1 MHEQVKTSADNHR
14 RAFSG
19 PSLSVANNQSMS
31 KGPHMST
38 ASKGLEGVV
47 AAETALSF
55 IDGERGILEYN
66 GIAINDLAKNST
78 FEEVSFLMLNARL
91 PRKPEFD
98 AFVNDLRAS
107 YAVSDHTT
115 ALLRNMPTTAQPMHM
130 LRTMVSALAMEDP
143 EPNSIDIPEVR
154 VKATRILAKAPTIV
168 AAFDRLRRG
177 LDAIA
182 PDPSLSFAA
191 NFLYMLNGAR
201 PTPTME
207 RAFDACMILHADHGL
222 NASTFT
228 CRVITSTLSDIY
240 SAITGAIGALRGPLH
255 GGANEGVMHMLNEI
269 ASPSEAEHFV
279 MNKLAAK
286 DRIMG
291 FGHRVYKSYDPRATY
306 LKTLAE
312 QLANDTGNSDLY
324 AKSSAIEKTMERE
337 VASKGIYPNV
347 DFYSAT
353 TYHSIGLRLDLFTP
367 MFALSRISGWAG
379 HALEQLDGNRLIRP
393 SADYNG
399 PHNKPYVP
407 IEQR

>member
-1 MHEQVKTSADNHR
+1 
-14 RAFSG
+14 
-19 PSLSVANNQSMS
+19 
-31 KGPHMST
+31 MST
-38 ASKGLEGVV
+38 AAKGLEGIV
-47 AAETALSF
+47 AAETVLSF
-55 IDGERGILEYN
+55 IDGERGVLEYN
-66 GIAINDLAKNST
+66 GVAINDLAKDSS
-78 FEEVSFLMLNARL
+78 FEEVAFLMLNARL
-91 PRKPEFD
+91 PKKPELD
-98 AFVNDLRAS
+98 AFVAELRSAYS
-107 YAVSDHTT
+107 LSNHTLG
-115 ALLRNMPTTAQPMHM
+115 LLKDIPTTAQPMHM
-130 LRTMVSALAMEDP
+130 LRTMVSALALEDA
-143 EPNSIDIPEVR
+143 EPNPIDIPEGR
-154 VKATRILAKAPTIV
+154 TQAIRIPAKAPTIV

-177 LDAIA
+177 LDPIA
-182 PDPSLSFAA
+182 PDQSLTFAA
-191 NFLYMLNGAR
+191 NFLYMLNGEK
-201 PTPTME
+201 PTATME

-240 SAITGAIGALRGPLH
+240 SGITGAIGALRGPLH

-269 ASPSEAEHFV
+269 DSPEEAEQFV

-312 QLANDTGNSDLY
+312 QLATDTGNSDLY

-337 VASKGIYPNV
+337 VAAKGIYPNV

-353 TYHSIGLRLDLFTP
+353 TYHSIGLKLDLFTP
-367 MFALSRISGWAG
+367 MFALSRIAGWAG

-393 SADYNG
+393 TADYVG
-399 PHNKPYVP
+399 PHEKPYVV

>member
-1 MHEQVKTSADNHR
+1 MSNEPRFLVVDGYTKPARDELAAAGATVAGALYAAMLEQVSPGSACDILYPCD
-14 RAFSG
+14 AG
-19 PSLSVANNQSMS
+19 AQLPGGAALDGYDGVAWTGCSLTV
-31 KGPHMST
+31 
-38 ASKGLEGVV
+38 
-47 AAETALSF
+47 
-55 IDGERGILEYN
+55 
-66 GIAINDLAKNST
+66 
-78 FEEVSFLMLNARL
+78 
-91 PRKPEFD
+91 FD
-98 AFVNDLRAS
+98 
-107 YAVSDHTT
+107 
-115 ALLRNMPTTAQPMHM
+115 
-130 LRTMVSALAMEDP
+130 
-143 EPNSIDIPEVR
+143 DIPEVR
-154 VKATRILAKAPTIV
+154 AKAIRILARVPTIV
-168 AAFDRLRRG
+168 AGFDRLRRG
-177 LDAIA
+177 LDLVT
-182 PDPSLSFAA
+182 PDQSHTFAA
-191 NFLYMLNGAR
+191 NFLYLLNAEK
-201 PTPTME
+201 PTQTME

-269 ASPSEAEHFV
+269 ASVDEAEQFV

-291 FGHRVYKSYDPRATY
+291 FGHRVYKSYDPRATF

-312 QLANDTGNSDLY
+312 QLANDTGNGDLY

-353 TYHSIGLRLDLFTP
+353 TYHSIGLKLDLFTP

-393 SADYNG
+393 KADYIG
-399 PHNKPYVP
+399 PHEKPYVA

>member
-1 MHEQVKTSADNHR
+1 M
-14 RAFSG
+14 
-19 PSLSVANNQSMS
+19 
-31 KGPHMST
+31 MST

-66 GIAINDLAKNST
+66 GIAINDLAKDST

-98 AFVNDLRAS
+98 AFVSDFHSS
-107 YAVSDHTT
+107 YAVSDHTI

-130 LRTMVSALAMEDP
+130 LRTMISALAMEDP

-177 LDAIA
+177 LDIIA
-182 PDPSLSFAA
+182 PDPTLSFAA
-191 NFLYMLNGAR
+191 NFLYMLNGAK

-269 ASPSEAEHFV
+269 GSPGEAEQFV

-353 TYHSIGLRLDLFTP
+353 TYHSIGLKLDLFTP

>member
-1 MHEQVKTSADNHR
+1 
-14 RAFSG
+14 
-19 PSLSVANNQSMS
+19 
-31 KGPHMST
+31 MST
-38 ASKGLEGVV
+38 AAKGLEGIV
-47 AAETALSF
+47 AAETVLSF

-66 GIAINDLAKNST
+66 GIAIDDLARNSS
-78 FEEVSFLMLNARL
+78 FEEVSFLMLNGRL
-91 PRKPEFD
+91 PAKPEFD
-98 AFVNDLRAS
+98 AFLAELRGA
-107 YAVSDHTT
+107 YGLSDHTLT
-115 ALLRNMPTTAQPMHM
+115 LLRSMPTTAQPMHM

-154 VKATRILAKAPTIV
+154 AKATRILAKAPTIV
-168 AAFDRLRRG
+168 AGFDRLRRG
-177 LDAIA
+177 LDVIA
-182 PDPSLSFAA
+182 PDQNLSFAA
-191 NFLYMLNGAR
+191 NFLYMLNGEK
-201 PTPTME
+201 PTQTME

-269 ASPSEAEHFV
+269 SSPEEAEQFV

-312 QLANDTGNSDLY
+312 QLANDTGNADLY

-353 TYHSIGLRLDLFTP
+353 TYHSIGLKLDLFTP

-393 SADYNG
+393 KADYIG
-399 PHNKPYVP
+399 PHEMPYVA

>member
-1 MHEQVKTSADNHR
+1 
-14 RAFSG
+14 
-19 PSLSVANNQSMS
+19 
-31 KGPHMST
+31 MST
-38 ASKGLEGVV
+38 ASKGLEGIV
-47 AAETALSF
+47 AAETVLSF
-55 IDGERGILEYN
+55 IDGEKGILEYN
-66 GIAINDLAKNST
+66 GIAINDLAKHSS
-78 FEEVSFLMLNARL
+78 FEEVAFLMLNKRL
-91 PRKPEFD
+91 PKKPEFE
-98 AFVNDLRAS
+98 AFITDLRGS
-107 YAVSDHTT
+107 YGLSDHT
-115 ALLRNMPTTAQPMHM
+115 LSLIKSMPTTAQPMHM

-154 VKATRILAKAPTIV
+154 VKAVRILAKAPTIV

-177 LDAIA
+177 LDIVS

-191 NFLYMLNGAR
+191 NFLYMLNAER
-201 PTPTME
+201 PTHTME

-269 ASPSEAEHFV
+269 DSPEEAEQFV
-279 MNKLAAK
+279 MNKLAAR

-312 QLANDTGNSDLY
+312 QLATDTGNADLY
-324 AKSSAIEKTMERE
+324 AKSSAIEKTMARE

-353 TYHSIGLRLDLFTP
+353 TYHSIGLKLDLFTP

-393 SADYNG
+393 SADYVG
-399 PHNKPYVP
+399 PHNTQYLP

>member
-1 MHEQVKTSADNHR
+1 
-14 RAFSG
+14 
-19 PSLSVANNQSMS
+19 
-31 KGPHMST
+31 MST
-38 ASKGLEGVV
+38 AAKGLEGIV

-66 GIAINDLAKNST
+66 GIAINDLAKHSS
-78 FEEVSFLMLNARL
+78 FEEVAFLMLNRRL
-91 PRKPEFD
+91 PNRPEFD
-98 AFVNDLRAS
+98 AFRSDLRGS
-107 YAVSDHTT
+107 YQISDHTV
-115 ALLRNMPTTAQPMHM
+115 AVLRDMPTSAQPMHM
-130 LRTMVSALAMEDP
+130 LRTLVSALAMEDP

-154 VKATRILAKAPTIV
+154 VKATRILAKAPTLV

-177 LDAIA
+177 LDIIA
-182 PDPSLSFAA
+182 PDPKLSFAS
-191 NFLYMLNGAR
+191 NFLYMLNGEK
-201 PTPTME
+201 PTATME

-269 ASPSEAEHFV
+269 DSPAHAEQFV

-312 QLANDTGNSDLY
+312 RLANDTGNADLY

-337 VASKGIYPNV
+337 VAGKGIYPNV

-353 TYHSIGLRLDLFTP
+353 TYHSIGLKLDLFTP
-367 MFALSRISGWAG
+367 MFALSRISGWSG

-393 SADYNG
+393 KADYVG

>member
-1 MHEQVKTSADNHR
+1 
-14 RAFSG
+14 
-19 PSLSVANNQSMS
+19 
-31 KGPHMST
+31 MST
-38 ASKGLEGVV
+38 AAKGLEGVV
-47 AAETALSF
+47 AAETVLSF
-55 IDGERGILEYN
+55 IDGENGILEYA
-66 GIAINDLAKNST
+66 GIAINDLAKDSN
-78 FEEVSFLMLNARL
+78 FEEVSFLMLNGRL
-91 PRKPEFD
+91 PSKPEFD
-98 AFVNDLRAS
+98 AFVSDFRGAYSL
-107 YAVSDHTT
+107 SDHTISV
-115 ALLRNMPTTAQPMHM
+115 LRSIPTTAQPMHM
-130 LRTMVSALAMEDP
+130 LRTMVSALALEDP
-143 EPNSIDIPEVR
+143 DPNSIDIAEVR
-154 VKATRILAKAPTIV
+154 TKAIRILAKVPTIV
-168 AAFDRLRRG
+168 AGFDRLRRG
-177 LDAIA
+177 LDLVA
-182 PDPSLSFAA
+182 PDKSLSFAA
-191 NFLYMLNGAR
+191 NFLYMLNDEK
-201 PTPTME
+201 PTATME

-240 SAITGAIGALRGPLH
+240 SSITGACGALRGPLH
-255 GGANEGVMHMLNEI
+255 GGANEGVMVMLNEI
-269 ASPSEAEHFV
+269 ENVGEAEQFV

-324 AKSSAIEKTMERE
+324 AKSNAIEKTMERE

-353 TYHSIGLRLDLFTP
+353 TYHSIGLKLDLFTP

-393 SADYNG
+393 KADYVG
-399 PHNKPYVP
+399 PHGVAYVG